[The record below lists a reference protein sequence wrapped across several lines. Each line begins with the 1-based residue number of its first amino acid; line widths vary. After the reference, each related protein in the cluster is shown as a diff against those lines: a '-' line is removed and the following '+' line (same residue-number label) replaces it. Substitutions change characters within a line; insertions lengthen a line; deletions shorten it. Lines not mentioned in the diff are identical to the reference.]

1 MEEKTDEA
9 LYRIY
14 LEKAD
19 NKAFKILLER
29 HREPLALFLYGML
42 HNMEDAEDVMLD
54 AYAVAASGTTK
65 FKEKSSFKTWL
76 YAIARN
82 LALKHLRK
90 KHFFFIPLNEE
101 TAEIPEE
108 NSSPDMELLK
118 TEENR
123 ILYEALNKIHPDYR
137 QVLHLIYFEEMDN
150 DEVAKVLGKNKK
162 QIYNLAARG
171 KQALKETMQSL
182 GYER

>member
-19 NKAFKILLER
+19 NEAFKILLER

-90 KHFFFIPLNEE
+90 K
-101 TAEIPEE
+101 
-108 NSSPDMELLK
+108 
-118 TEENR
+118 
-123 ILYEALNKIHPDYR
+123 
-137 QVLHLIYFEEMDN
+137 LI
-150 DEVAKVLGKNKK
+150 
-162 QIYNLAARG
+162 
-171 KQALKETMQSL
+171 
-182 GYER
+182 

>member
-1 MEEKTDEA
+1 MEDITDEA
-9 LYRIY
+9 LYRSY

-19 NKAFKILLER
+19 NDAFKLLLER
-29 HREPLALFLYGML
+29 HREPLALFLNGML
-42 HNMEDAEDVMLD
+42 HNIEDAEDVMLD

-65 FKEKSSFKTWL
+65 FKGESSFKTWL

-118 TEENR
+118 SEDNK

-137 QVLHLIYFEEMDN
+137 QVLHLTYFEEMDN

-162 QIYNLAARG
+162 QVYNLVARG